1 MMDRRA
7 FITVISGTILA
18 APWASDAQPTKAPRI
33 GFLSAGSRSD
43 PASQHN
49 RDVFRQGLRDLG
61 YVEGQSLALEERWAD
76 GRYERL
82 PELAAE
88 LVHLNVDI
96 LVTVATPA
104 TRAAQQAT
112 RTIPIVMTLISDPV
126 ESGLVANLAHPG
138 GNTTGFSFMH
148 PDLSKKRLELL
159 KEIIPKIVRV
169 AVLSNPSNPNTPPLL
184 RETTAA
190 ARALRLQLYVVEV
203 RDSAQLDGA
212 FSAMIRDRAD
222 ALVMMPDLFFL
233 DQRRRIVDLAAQNRL
248 PAMYPWREPV
258 DAGGLMAYGA
268 NAADIL
274 RRAGVY
280 IDKILKG
287 ARPAD
292 LPVEQPTKFELVIN
306 LKTAKALGLTIPQS
320 LLVRADQLIQ

>member
-1 MMDRRA
+1 MNRRQFVSGAGA
-7 FITVISGTILA
+7 FLA
-18 APWASDAQPTKAPRI
+18 APWASDAQPTKVPRI

-43 PASQHN
+43 SASQHN

-61 YVEGQSLALEERWAD
+61 YVEGQSIAFEERWAD

-88 LVHLNVDI
+88 LVRLNVDI

-112 RTIPIVMTLISDPV
+112 RTIPIVMTLVSDPV
-126 ESGLVANLAHPG
+126 ESGLVANLARPG

-148 PDLSKKRLELL
+148 PELSRKRLELL
-159 KEIIPKIVRV
+159 KEIIPKIARV

-184 RETTAA
+184 RETKAA
-190 ARALRLQLYVVEV
+190 ARALRLELQVVEV
-203 RDSAQLDGA
+203 RDSTQLDSA
-212 FSAMIRDRAD
+212 LSAMIRDRAD
-222 ALVMMPDLFFL
+222 ALVVMPDLVFL
-233 DQRRRIVDLAAQNRL
+233 NQRRRIVDLVAQNRL

-268 NAADIL
+268 NGPDIL
-274 RRAGVY
+274 RRAAVY
-280 IDKILKG
+280 VDRIVKG
-287 ARPAD
+287 TKPSD

-320 LLVRADQLIQ
+320 VLLRADEVIQ